1 MSFLVVQTLR
11 FKGRK
16 TLPFDA
22 TVKCVF
28 FNYLFNGFLPLAT
41 TLENL
46 GATRLLAKKVNF
58 VPCLVSGHAL
68 LLHLSRGRDIPHHAG
83 KNKSTCNEDS
93 ELLYV
98 LLE

>member
-1 MSFLVVQTLR
+1 MSFLVAQTLR

-28 FNYLFNGFLPLAT
+28 STIFLMAPNFLALAT
-41 TLENL
+41 TLKNL
-46 GATRLLAKKVNF
+46 GATWLLAKKVNF

-68 LLHLSRGRDIPHHAG
+68 LLHLSRVREIPHHARE
-83 KNKSTCNEDS
+83 NKSTCNEDT
-93 ELLYV
+93 
-98 LLE
+98 